1 MKQLESS
8 GLIWV
13 TGFSASGKTTV
24 SRKVENLL
32 KKKGFKTLYL
42 DGDDLRGIFGNSW
55 GYKRSDRLELAYVYF
70 RMCNHLST
78 QGYIVI
84 ISAVAMFDEVSTWV
98 RENIKNSM
106 QVYLDVPA
114 DVRRHRDSL
123 TKGIFFNKKLNDNDY
138 DVPISPEMIVKNYG
152 EMSPDQ
158 VAKNILD
165 KFSTKVEK
173 YLDYNRKSHWDAYY
187 EKKIAPQS
195 PSSFAMYVANS
206 RVQKKQ
212 SILDIGCG
220 NGRDSAFFAEQG
232 HRVTALDRSKL
243 AIDICRTAHSG
254 RGIDFIF
261 GLLSDVSSLQENY
274 YDMIYSRFVFH
285 AMPLQEE
292 IDVIKKSFKLLK
304 VGGEIYIE
312 CRSVNDSL
320 FRKGELLSKTEKV
333 HGHYRR
339 FIVLDELIDRLTNCG
354 FEVVNS
360 EESNGLSVVMDDDP
374 VLIRVCARKK

>member
-24 SRKVENLL
+24 SRKVEHFLN
-32 KKKGFKTLYL
+32 KKGVKTLYL
-42 DGDDLRGIFGNSW
+42 DGDDLRAIFGNSW

-70 RMCNHLST
+70 RMCNHLSS

-84 ISAVAMFDEVSTWV
+84 ISAVAMFEEVSTWV

-106 QVYLDVPA
+106 QVYLEVPA
-114 DVRRHRDSL
+114 DIRRHRDSL
-123 TKGIFFNKKLNDNDY
+123 TKGIFLKKKLNDNDY
-138 DVPISPEMIVKNYG
+138 DIPSSPDMIVKNYG
-152 EMSPDQ
+152 EVSPDQ
-158 VAKNILD
+158 VARNILD
-165 KFSTKVEK
+165 KFSIKVEK
-173 YLDYNRKSHWDAYY
+173 YLDYNRKAHWDTYY
-187 EKKIAPQS
+187 ENKIAPQS
-195 PSSFAMYVANS
+195 PSSFAIYVAKS
-206 RVQKKQ
+206 SVKKNQ

-220 NGRDSAFFAEQG
+220 NGRDSIFFAEQG

-254 RGIDFIF
+254 RSIDFIF
-261 GLLSDVSSLQENY
+261 GLLSDVSSLQENH
-274 YDMIYSRFVFH
+274 YDMIYSRFAFN

-292 IDVIKKSFKLLK
+292 IDVINKSFELLK
-304 VGGEIYIE
+304 VGGDIYIE
-312 CRSVNDSL
+312 CRSVNDPL

-339 FIVLDELIDRLTNCG
+339 FIVLDELIDRLVNCG
-354 FEVVNS
+354 YEVVNS

>member
-1 MKQLESS
+1 MKQLDSS

-24 SRKVENLL
+24 SRKLENLL
-32 KKKGFKTLYL
+32 IKKGFKTLYL
-42 DGDDLRGIFGNSW
+42 DGDDLRSIFGNSW

-70 RMCNHLST
+70 RMCNHLSS

-84 ISAVAMFDEVSTWV
+84 ISAVAMFKEVSIWV

-114 DVRRHRDSL
+114 DVRRYRDSL

-138 DVPISPEMIVKNYG
+138 DIPSSPDMIVKNYG
-152 EMSPDQ
+152 EVNPDQ
-158 VAKNILD
+158 VARNILD
-165 KFSTKVEK
+165 KFSVKVEK
-173 YLDYNRKSHWDAYY
+173 YLDYNRNSHWDTYY
-187 EKKIAPQS
+187 GKKIAPQN
-195 PSSFAMYVANS
+195 PSSFAIYVTNKS
-206 RVQKKQ
+206 VKKNQ

-232 HRVTALDRSKL
+232 HRVTAIDRSKL
-243 AIDICRTAHSG
+243 AIDICRKSHRG
-254 RGIDFIF
+254 RSIDFIF
-261 GLLSDVSSLQENY
+261 GLLTDVSSLKDNH
-274 YDMIYSRFVFH
+274 YDMVYSRFVFH

-292 IDVIKKSFKLLK
+292 IDIIKKSYELLK

-312 CRSVNDSL
+312 CRSINDAL
-320 FRKGELLSKTEKV
+320 FRKGDLLSKTEKV

-360 EESNGLSVVMDDDP
+360 EESNGLSVVKEEDP